1 MIEVF
6 LVTMAF
12 FGYEIGDTEKP
23 VASVIESSDQQIIRA
38 IDSFELQGLNTLEAH
53 NADEWFV

>member
-6 LVTMAF
+6 VAVMAMFGIGTGDDPAKVTMQN
-12 FGYEIGDTEKP
+12 D
-23 VASVIESSDQQIIRA
+23 DQQIIRA
-38 IDSFELQGLNTLEAH
+38 IDSQELSGYNNLEAL